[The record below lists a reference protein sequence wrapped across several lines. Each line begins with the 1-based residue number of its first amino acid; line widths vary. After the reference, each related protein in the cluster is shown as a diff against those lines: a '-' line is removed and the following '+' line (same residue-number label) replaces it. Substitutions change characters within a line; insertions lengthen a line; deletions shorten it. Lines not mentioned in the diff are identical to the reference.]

1 MGSLK
6 WLIAPLFQEPQRSG
20 SLFHLFTGLPVAALL
35 LSVSGCSSA
44 SNNASSSLKLDR
56 QLNEQIVMLPVQIEG
71 KTVELETTLYKPSG
85 NGPFP
90 LLLMNHGKNPGN
102 ARTQP
107 RSRHLE
113 IASVFVHRGFAVAIP
128 MREGFAASGGDYP
141 KDGCDV
147 RRHAFDEADGVA
159 AALKELVKLPYV
171 DRSRI
176 VIAGQSDGGLVT
188 MALSTHPLPG
198 VLGAI
203 NFSGGLRQPKC
214 EGWQQNLVRTYGAI
228 GKQARYPS
236 VWFYGDNDQ
245 LWPQPMPEQ
254 MFNAYTRNAEGDAGH
269 ARMIDIGTFGKNSHD
284 FADSKAGVKLWY
296 PQVKA
301 FVQSLGMPFEPLS
314 K

>member
-71 KTVELETTLYKPSG
+71 KTVELETTLYKPPG

-198 VLGAI
+198 VLGVI

-284 FADSKAGVKLWY
+284 FADSKSGVNLWY

-301 FVQSLGMPFEPLS
+301 FVESLGLPFQPVS
-314 K
+314 I

>member
-1 MGSLK
+1 MGSLT
-6 WLIAPLFQEPQRSG
+6 WLIAPLFRAPQRSG
-20 SLFHLFTGLPVAALL
+20 SLLRLLTGLPVATFL
-35 LSVSGCSSA
+35 LSASGCSSP
-44 SNNASSSLKLDR
+44 SNNTSSSLRLDR

-71 KTVELETTLYKPSG
+71 RTVELETTMYKPPG

-107 RSRHLE
+107 RSRHLQ
-113 IASVFVHRGFAVAIP
+113 IASVFVHRGFVVAIP
-128 MREGFAASGGDYP
+128 MREGFTASGGQYP
-141 KDGCDV
+141 KDGCDI
-147 RRHAFDEADGVA
+147 RRHAFDEAKSAA
-159 AALKELVKLPYV
+159 AALAELVKLPYV

-188 MALSTHPLPG
+188 MALSTRQIPG
-198 VLGAI
+198 VLGVI
-203 NFSGGLRQPKC
+203 NFSGGLRMKTC
-214 EGWQQNLVRTYGAI
+214 AGWQQNLVNTYDSI

-236 VWFYGDNDQ
+236 LWFYGDNDQ

-254 MFNAYTRNAEGDAGH
+254 MFNAYTRNAEGNAGH
-269 ARMIDIGTFGKNSHD
+269 ARMVDIGTFGENSHD

-296 PQVKA
+296 PQVKT
-301 FVQSLGMPFEPLS
+301 FVQSLGVPFEPVS

>member
-1 MGSLK
+1 MSSLK

-71 KTVELETTLYKPSG
+71 KTVELETTLYKPPG

-90 LLLMNHGKNPGN
+90 LLLMNHGKNSGN

-147 RRHAFDEADGVA
+147 RRHAFDEANGVA

-198 VLGAI
+198 VLGVI

-254 MFNAYTRNAEGDAGH
+254 MFNAYTGNAEGDAGH

-301 FVQSLGMPFEPLS
+301 FVESLGLPFQPVS
-314 K
+314 I